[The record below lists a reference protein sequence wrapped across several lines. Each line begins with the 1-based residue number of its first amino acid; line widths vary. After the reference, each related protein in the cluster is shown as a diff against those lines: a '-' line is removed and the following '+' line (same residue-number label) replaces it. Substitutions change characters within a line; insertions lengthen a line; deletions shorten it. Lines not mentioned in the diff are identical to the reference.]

1 EARRPQSP
9 RPEARRTQEPQ
20 RAEEPGRTGETRT
33 SDEPRRP
40 AQDPPPRR
48 APRTGDSERLA
59 KDAAAYYTVAKRRV
73 DSVNL
78 IPRILRSLRDA
89 LLIGVSLIAIWAVLA
104 AAGIPIPFT
113 TVLIVVAA
121 IVAVS
126 FGVGVY
132 AQWKR
137 SREAL
142 DAVED
147 PSDPAPEADARSIRT
162 SETATR
168 PTDAR
173 GAGTAGA
180 DGRRAGTCRAEV
192 RRTAPQESDLRHGH
206 SGRDGPTLERSLL

>member
-1 EARRPQSP
+1 MADWKTYAKAARNTARKQAPEARDAARRASDRAGGYVRAAGKAIDEGRRPDDEARMDEARRPQSP

-147 PSDPAPEADARSIRT
+147 PRDHGPE
-162 SETATR
+162 
-168 PTDAR
+168 TDAR
-173 GAGTAGA
+173 
-180 DGRRAGTCRAEV
+180 
-192 RRTAPQESDLRHGH
+192 
-206 SGRDGPTLERSLL
+206 